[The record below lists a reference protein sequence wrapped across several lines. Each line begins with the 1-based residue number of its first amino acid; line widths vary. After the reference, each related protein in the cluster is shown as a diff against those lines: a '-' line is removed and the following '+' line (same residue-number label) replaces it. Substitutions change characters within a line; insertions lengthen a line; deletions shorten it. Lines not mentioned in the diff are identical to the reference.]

1 MDSFLYPNFFC
12 NFAVCNQDIKLNMNI
27 LFLTQFASFVV
38 SGMLALF
45 LILTRFQIRWP
56 NHRYEVSR
64 WLMCGAMLALTFH
77 FVLQMA
83 FDIRAKSDA
92 VGAVVNILFYAPIEY
107 LMTCATFNLICYR
120 SGRKRVGL
128 FCSLSYALII
138 ICFLMGFIGV
148 VPKGSMHI
156 GFWLYLMLTIFTLT
170 IIYCIIVTFREMQ
183 HHRKIL
189 LDNTA
194 EDLLPF
200 DSFASMSYVSMGI
213 CCLGLMAGIIS
224 RPILLVIAPL
234 VLLSVVVFIVSFVGY
249 GFNIMP
255 LDNMLER
262 QIEEETEEETEEEKP
277 AEDEEEVDECLTP
290 ESIAK
295 IEKLLAEWCKNG
307 GFRDSAMNM
316 PMLASMIC
324 VNRKDLSAY
333 FEDYL
338 QSSFRVWLSD
348 IRFQKAQSM
357 LREETRYSNET
368 VSIECG
374 FSSHAHLYKV
384 FRAKTGMT
392 PIQWRRFM
400 AKKASENSFIPTNET
415 PI

>member
-1 MDSFLYPNFFC
+1 
-12 NFAVCNQDIKLNMNI
+12 MNI
-27 LFLTQFASFVV
+27 LFLTQFACFII
-38 SGMLALF
+38 SGMLALL

-56 NHRYEVSR
+56 NRRYEVSR

-92 VGAVVNILFYAPIEY
+92 IGAVVNILFYAPIEY
-107 LMTCATFNLICYR
+107 LVSYATFNLICYR
-120 SGRKRVGL
+120 KGRKRIGL
-128 FCSLSYALII
+128 FCSLSYALIV

-156 GFWLYLMLTIFTLT
+156 GFWLYLMLAIFTLT
-170 IIYCIIVTFREMQ
+170 IIFCYIVTFREMQ
-183 HHRKIL
+183 YHRKII

-194 EDLLPF
+194 EDMLPF
-200 DSFASMSYVSMGI
+200 DSFACVSYVFMGI
-213 CCLGLMAGIIS
+213 CCLALMAGIIS
-224 RPILLVIAPL
+224 RAILLVIAPL
-234 VLLSVVVFIVSFVGY
+234 VLLSVIVFIVSFVGY

-255 LDNMLER
+255 LDNMLEQ
-262 QIEEETEEETEEEKP
+262 QIEEEAEEEEP
-277 AEDEEEVDECLTP
+277 AEVEEEVDEGLTP
-290 ESIAK
+290 ERIAK
-295 IEKLLAEWCKNG
+295 IETLLAEWCKNG

-357 LREETRYSNET
+357 LREETRYSNQT
-368 VSIECG
+368 ISIECG

-384 FRAKTGMT
+384 FKAKTGMT

-400 AKKASENSFIPTNET
+400 AKKADEKSFIPTNET

>member
-1 MDSFLYPNFFC
+1 MSHFFC
-12 NFAVCNQDIKLNMNI
+12 TFAVCNQDIKLIMNI
-27 LFLTQFASFVV
+27 LFLTQFACFII
-38 SGMLALF
+38 SGMLALL

-56 NHRYEVSR
+56 NRRYEVSR
-64 WLMCGAMLALTFH
+64 WLMCGAMLALTFR

-92 VGAVVNILFYAPIEY
+92 IGAVVNILFYAPIEY
-107 LMTCATFNLICYR
+107 LISYATFNLICYR
-120 SGRKRVGL
+120 SGRKRIGL
-128 FCSLSYALII
+128 FCSLSYALIV

-148 VPKGSMHI
+148 VPKGSMHV
-156 GFWLYLMLTIFTLT
+156 GFWLYLMLAIFTLT
-170 IIYCIIVTFREMQ
+170 VIFCIIVTFREMQ
-183 HHRKIL
+183 HHRKII

-194 EDLLPF
+194 EDMLPF
-200 DSFASMSYVSMGI
+200 DSFACVSYVSMGI
-213 CCLGLMAGIIS
+213 CCLALMAGIIS
-224 RPILLVIAPL
+224 RAILLVIAPL

-255 LDNMLER
+255 LDNMLEQ
-262 QIEEETEEETEEEKP
+262 QIEEAEEEEP
-277 AEDEEEVDECLTP
+277 AEEEEEVDEGLTP
-290 ESIAK
+290 ERIAK
-295 IEKLLAEWCKNG
+295 IETLLAEWCKNG

-316 PMLASMIC
+316 PMLASMIRIH
-324 VNRKDLSAY
+324 RKDLSAY

-357 LREETRYSNET
+357 LREETRYSNQT

-384 FRAKTGMT
+384 FKAKTGMT

-400 AKKASENSFIPTNET
+400 AKKADEKSFIPTNET

>member
-1 MDSFLYPNFFC
+1 
-12 NFAVCNQDIKLNMNI
+12 MNI
-27 LFLTQFASFVV
+27 LFLTQFACFII
-38 SGMLALF
+38 SGMLALL

-56 NHRYEVSR
+56 NRRYEVSR

-77 FVLQMA
+77 FVLQMV

-92 VGAVVNILFYAPIEY
+92 IGAVVNILFYAPIEY
-107 LMTCATFNLICYR
+107 LISYATFNLICYR
-120 SGRKRVGL
+120 SGRKRIGL
-128 FCSLSYALII
+128 FCSLSYALIV

-148 VPKGSMHI
+148 VPKGSMHV
-156 GFWLYLMLTIFTLT
+156 GFWLYLMLAIFTLT
-170 IIYCIIVTFREMQ
+170 VIFCIIVTFREMQ
-183 HHRKIL
+183 HHRKII

-194 EDLLPF
+194 EDMLPF
-200 DSFASMSYVSMGI
+200 DSFACVSYVSMGI
-213 CCLGLMAGIIS
+213 CCLALMAGIIS
-224 RPILLVIAPL
+224 RAILLVIAPL

-255 LDNMLER
+255 LDNMLEQ
-262 QIEEETEEETEEEKP
+262 QIEEEAEEEEP
-277 AEDEEEVDECLTP
+277 AEEEEEVDEGLTP
-290 ESIAK
+290 ERIAK
-295 IEKLLAEWCKNG
+295 IETLLAEWCKNG
-307 GFRDSAMNM
+307 GFCDSAMNM
-316 PMLASMIC
+316 PMLASMIRIH
-324 VNRKDLSAY
+324 RKDLSAY

-357 LREETRYSNET
+357 LREETRYSNQT

-384 FRAKTGMT
+384 FKAKTGMT

-400 AKKASENSFIPTNET
+400 AKKADEKSFIPTNET

>member
-1 MDSFLYPNFFC
+1 
-12 NFAVCNQDIKLNMNI
+12 
-27 LFLTQFASFVV
+27 
-38 SGMLALF
+38 
-45 LILTRFQIRWP
+45 
-56 NHRYEVSR
+56 
-64 WLMCGAMLALTFH
+64 MCGAMLALTFH

-92 VGAVVNILFYAPIEY
+92 IGAVVNILFYAPIDY
-107 LMTCATFNLICYR
+107 LMTYATFNLICYR

-156 GFWLYLMLTIFTLT
+156 GFWLYLMLAIFTLT
-170 IIYCIIVTFREMQ
+170 SIYCIIVTFREMQ

-194 EDLLPF
+194 EDMLPF
-200 DSFASMSYVSMGI
+200 DSFACVSYVSMCIGG
-213 CCLGLMAGIIS
+213 LALMAGIIS

-234 VLLSVVVFIVSFVGY
+234 VLLSLVVFIVSFVGY

-255 LDNMLER
+255 LDNMLDR
-262 QIEEETEEETEEEKP
+262 QIEEETEEEKP
-277 AEDEEEVDECLTP
+277 VEDEEEVDECLTP
-290 ESIAK
+290 ERIAK

-316 PMLASMIC
+316 PMLASMIR

-384 FRAKTGMT
+384 FKAKTGMT

>member
-1 MDSFLYPNFFC
+1 
-12 NFAVCNQDIKLNMNI
+12 MNI
-27 LFLTQFASFVV
+27 LFLTQFACFII
-38 SGMLALF
+38 SGMLALL

-56 NHRYEVSR
+56 NRRYEVSR

-92 VGAVVNILFYAPIEY
+92 IGAVVNILFYAPIEY
-107 LMTCATFNLICYR
+107 LVSYATFNLICYR
-120 SGRKRVGL
+120 KGRKRVGL

-138 ICFLMGFIGV
+138 ICFLMGFIGI

-156 GFWLYLMLTIFTLT
+156 GFWLYLMLAIFTLT
-170 IIYCIIVTFREMQ
+170 VIFCIIVTFREMQ
-183 HHRKIL
+183 HHRKII

-194 EDLLPF
+194 EDMLPF
-200 DSFASMSYVSMGI
+200 DSFACVSYVSMGF
-213 CCLGLMAGIIS
+213 CSLALMAGIIS
-224 RPILLVIAPL
+224 RAILLVIAPL

-255 LDNMLER
+255 LDNMLEQ
-262 QIEEETEEETEEEKP
+262 QIEEEAEEEEP
-277 AEDEEEVDECLTP
+277 AEEEEEVDEGLTP
-290 ESIAK
+290 ERIAK
-295 IEKLLAEWCKNG
+295 IETLLAEWCKNG

-316 PMLASMIC
+316 PMLASMIRIH
-324 VNRKDLSAY
+324 RKDLSAY

-357 LREETRYSNET
+357 LREETRYSNQT

-384 FRAKTGMT
+384 FKAKTGMT

-400 AKKASENSFIPTNET
+400 AKKADEKSFIPTNET

>member
-1 MDSFLYPNFFC
+1 
-12 NFAVCNQDIKLNMNI
+12 MNI
-27 LFLTQFASFVV
+27 LFLTQFACFII
-38 SGMLALF
+38 SGMLALL

-56 NHRYEVSR
+56 NRRYEVSR
-64 WLMCGAMLALTFH
+64 WLMCGAMLALTFN

-92 VGAVVNILFYAPIEY
+92 IGAVVNILFYAPIEY
-107 LMTCATFNLICYR
+107 LVSYATFNIICYR
-120 SGRKRVGL
+120 KGRKRIGL
-128 FCSLSYALII
+128 FCSLSYALIV

-156 GFWLYLMLTIFTLT
+156 GFWLYLMLAIFTLT
-170 IIYCIIVTFREMQ
+170 VIFCIIVTFREMQ
-183 HHRKIL
+183 HHRKII

-194 EDLLPF
+194 EDMLPF
-200 DSFASMSYVSMGI
+200 DSFACVSYVFMGI
-213 CCLGLMAGIIS
+213 CCLALMAGIIS
-224 RPILLVIAPL
+224 RAILLVIAPL
-234 VLLSVVVFIVSFVGY
+234 VLLSVIVFIVSFVGY

-255 LDNMLER
+255 LDNMLEQ
-262 QIEEETEEETEEEKP
+262 QIEEAEEEEP
-277 AEDEEEVDECLTP
+277 AEEEEEVDEGLTP
-290 ESIAK
+290 ERIAK

-357 LREETRYSNET
+357 LREETRYSNQT

-384 FRAKTGMT
+384 FKAKTGMT

-400 AKKASENSFIPTNET
+400 AKKADEKSFIPTNET

>member
-1 MDSFLYPNFFC
+1 
-12 NFAVCNQDIKLNMNI
+12 MNI
-27 LFLTQFASFVV
+27 LFLTQFACFII
-38 SGMLALF
+38 SGMLALL

-56 NHRYEVSR
+56 NRRYEVSR
-64 WLMCGAMLALTFH
+64 WLMCGAMLALTFR

-92 VGAVVNILFYAPIEY
+92 IGAVVNILFYAPIEY
-107 LMTCATFNLICYR
+107 LISYATFNLICYR
-120 SGRKRVGL
+120 SGRKRIGL
-128 FCSLSYALII
+128 FCSLSYALIV

-148 VPKGSMHI
+148 VPKGSMHV
-156 GFWLYLMLTIFTLT
+156 GFWLYLMLAIFTLT
-170 IIYCIIVTFREMQ
+170 VIFCIIVTFREMQ
-183 HHRKIL
+183 HHRKII

-194 EDLLPF
+194 EDMLPF
-200 DSFASMSYVSMGI
+200 DSFACVSYVSMGI
-213 CCLGLMAGIIS
+213 CCLALMAGIIS
-224 RPILLVIAPL
+224 RAILLVIAPL

-255 LDNMLER
+255 LDNMLEQ
-262 QIEEETEEETEEEKP
+262 QIEEAEEEEP
-277 AEDEEEVDECLTP
+277 AEEEEEVDEGLTP
-290 ESIAK
+290 ERIAK
-295 IEKLLAEWCKNG
+295 IETLLAEWCKNG

-316 PMLASMIC
+316 PMLASMIRIH
-324 VNRKDLSAY
+324 RKDLSAY

-357 LREETRYSNET
+357 LREETRYSNQT

-384 FRAKTGMT
+384 FKAKTGMT

-400 AKKASENSFIPTNET
+400 AKKADEKSFIPTNET

>member
-1 MDSFLYPNFFC
+1 
-12 NFAVCNQDIKLNMNI
+12 MNI
-27 LFLTQFASFVV
+27 LFLTQFACFVV

-56 NHRYEVSR
+56 NRRYEVSR

-92 VGAVVNILFYAPIEY
+92 IGAVVNILFYAPIEY
-107 LMTCATFNLICYR
+107 LMSYATFNLICYR
-120 SGRKRVGL
+120 KGRKRIGL
-128 FCSLSYALII
+128 FCSLSYALIV

-148 VPKGSMHI
+148 VPKGSMHV
-156 GFWLYLMLTIFTLT
+156 GFWLYLMLAIFTLT
-170 IIYCIIVTFREMQ
+170 IIFCIIVTFREMQ
-183 HHRKIL
+183 HHRKII

-194 EDLLPF
+194 EDILPF
-200 DSFASMSYVSMGI
+200 DSFACMSYVSMGI
-213 CCLGLMAGIIS
+213 CCLALMAGIIS
-224 RPILLVIAPL
+224 RAILLVIAPL

-255 LDNMLER
+255 LDNMLEQ
-262 QIEEETEEETEEEKP
+262 QIEEEAEEEEP
-277 AEDEEEVDECLTP
+277 AEVEEEVDEGLTP
-290 ESIAK
+290 ERIAK
-295 IEKLLAEWCKNG
+295 IETLLAEWCKNG

-316 PMLASMIC
+316 PMLASMIRIH
-324 VNRKDLSAY
+324 RKDLSAY

-357 LREETRYSNET
+357 LREETRYSNQT

-374 FSSHAHLYKV
+374 FSSHPHLYKV
-384 FRAKTGMT
+384 FKAKTGMT

-400 AKKASENSFIPTNET
+400 AKKADEKSFIPTNET

>member
-1 MDSFLYPNFFC
+1 
-12 NFAVCNQDIKLNMNI
+12 MNI
-27 LFLTQFASFVV
+27 LFLTQFACFII
-38 SGMLALF
+38 SGMLALL

-56 NHRYEVSR
+56 NRRYEVSR

-92 VGAVVNILFYAPIEY
+92 IGAVVNILFYAPIEY
-107 LMTCATFNLICYR
+107 LISYATFNLICYR
-120 SGRKRVGL
+120 SGRKRIGL
-128 FCSLSYALII
+128 FCSLSYALIV

-148 VPKGSMHI
+148 VPKGSMHV
-156 GFWLYLMLTIFTLT
+156 GFWLYLMLAIFTLT
-170 IIYCIIVTFREMQ
+170 VIFCIIVTFREMQ
-183 HHRKIL
+183 HHRKII

-194 EDLLPF
+194 EDMLPF
-200 DSFASMSYVSMGI
+200 DSFACVSYVSMGI
-213 CCLGLMAGIIS
+213 CCLALMAGIIS
-224 RPILLVIAPL
+224 RAILLVIAPL

-255 LDNMLER
+255 LDNMLE
-262 QIEEETEEETEEEKP
+262 QEIEEEAEEEEP
-277 AEDEEEVDECLTP
+277 AEEEEEVDEGLTP
-290 ESIAK
+290 ERIAK
-295 IEKLLAEWCKNG
+295 IETLLAEWCKNG

-316 PMLASMIC
+316 PMLASMIRIH
-324 VNRKDLSAY
+324 RKDLSAY

-357 LREETRYSNET
+357 LREETRYSNQT

-384 FRAKTGMT
+384 FKAKTGMT

-400 AKKASENSFIPTNET
+400 AKKADEKGFIPTNET

>member
-1 MDSFLYPNFFC
+1 
-12 NFAVCNQDIKLNMNI
+12 MNI
-27 LFLTQFASFVV
+27 LFLTQFACFII
-38 SGMLALF
+38 SGMLALL

-56 NHRYEVSR
+56 NRRYEVSR

-92 VGAVVNILFYAPIEY
+92 IGAVVNILFYAPIEY
-107 LMTCATFNLICYR
+107 LVSYATFNLICYR
-120 SGRKRVGL
+120 SGRKRIGL
-128 FCSLSYALII
+128 FCSLSYALIV

-156 GFWLYLMLTIFTLT
+156 GFWLYLMLAIFTLT
-170 IIYCIIVTFREMQ
+170 IIFCIIVTFREMQ
-183 HHRKIL
+183 HHRKII

-194 EDLLPF
+194 EDMLPF
-200 DSFASMSYVSMGI
+200 DSFACVSYVSMGI
-213 CCLGLMAGIIS
+213 CCLALMAGIIS
-224 RPILLVIAPL
+224 RAILLVIAPL

-255 LDNMLER
+255 LDNMLE
-262 QIEEETEEETEEEKP
+262 QEIEEEAEEEEP
-277 AEDEEEVDECLTP
+277 AEEEEEVDEGLTP
-290 ESIAK
+290 ERIAK
-295 IEKLLAEWCKNG
+295 IETLLAEWCKNG

-316 PMLASMIC
+316 PMLASMIRIH
-324 VNRKDLSAY
+324 RKDLSAY

-357 LREETRYSNET
+357 LREETRYSNQT

-384 FRAKTGMT
+384 FKAKTGMT

-400 AKKASENSFIPTNET
+400 AKKADEKSFIPTNET

>member
-1 MDSFLYPNFFC
+1 
-12 NFAVCNQDIKLNMNI
+12 MNI
-27 LFLTQFASFVV
+27 LFLTQFACFII
-38 SGMLALF
+38 SGMLALL

-56 NHRYEVSR
+56 NRRYEVSR

-92 VGAVVNILFYAPIEY
+92 IGAVVNILFYAPIEY
-107 LMTCATFNLICYR
+107 LISYATFNLICYR
-120 SGRKRVGL
+120 SGRKRIGL
-128 FCSLSYALII
+128 FCSLSYALIV

-148 VPKGSMHI
+148 VPKGSMHV
-156 GFWLYLMLTIFTLT
+156 GFWLYLMLAIFTLT
-170 IIYCIIVTFREMQ
+170 VIFCIIVTLREMQ
-183 HHRKIL
+183 HHRKII

-194 EDLLPF
+194 EDMLPF
-200 DSFASMSYVSMGI
+200 DSFACVSYVSMGI
-213 CCLGLMAGIIS
+213 CCLALMAGIIS
-224 RPILLVIAPL
+224 RAILLVIAPL

-255 LDNMLER
+255 LDNMLEQ
-262 QIEEETEEETEEEKP
+262 QIEEEAEEEEP
-277 AEDEEEVDECLTP
+277 AEEEEEVDEGLTP
-290 ESIAK
+290 ERIAK
-295 IEKLLAEWCKNG
+295 IETLLAEWCKNG

-316 PMLASMIC
+316 PMLASMIRIH
-324 VNRKDLSAY
+324 RKDLSAY

-357 LREETRYSNET
+357 LREETRYSNQT

-384 FRAKTGMT
+384 FKAKTGMT

-400 AKKASENSFIPTNET
+400 AKKADEKSFIPTNET

>member
-1 MDSFLYPNFFC
+1 
-12 NFAVCNQDIKLNMNI
+12 MNI
-27 LFLTQFASFVV
+27 LFLTQFACFII
-38 SGMLALF
+38 SGMLALL

-56 NHRYEVSR
+56 NRRYEVSR

-92 VGAVVNILFYAPIEY
+92 IGAVVNILFYAPIEY
-107 LMTCATFNLICYR
+107 LISYATFNLICYR
-120 SGRKRVGL
+120 SGRKRIGL
-128 FCSLSYALII
+128 FCSLSYALIV

-156 GFWLYLMLTIFTLT
+156 GFWLYLMLAIFTLT
-170 IIYCIIVTFREMQ
+170 VIFCIIVTFREMQ
-183 HHRKIL
+183 HHRKII

-194 EDLLPF
+194 EDMLPF
-200 DSFASMSYVSMGI
+200 DSFACVSYVSMGI
-213 CCLGLMAGIIS
+213 CCLALMAGIIS
-224 RPILLVIAPL
+224 RAILLVIAPL

-255 LDNMLER
+255 LDNMLE
-262 QIEEETEEETEEEKP
+262 QEIEEEAEEEEP
-277 AEDEEEVDECLTP
+277 AEVEEEVDEGLTP
-290 ESIAK
+290 ERIAK
-295 IEKLLAEWCKNG
+295 IETLLAEWCKNG

-316 PMLASMIC
+316 PMLASMIRIH
-324 VNRKDLSAY
+324 RKDLSAY

-384 FRAKTGMT
+384 FKAKTGMT

-400 AKKASENSFIPTNET
+400 AKKADEKSFIPTNET

>member
-1 MDSFLYPNFFC
+1 
-12 NFAVCNQDIKLNMNI
+12 MNI
-27 LFLTQFASFVV
+27 LFLTQFACFII
-38 SGMLALF
+38 SGMLALL

-56 NHRYEVSR
+56 NRRYEVSR

-92 VGAVVNILFYAPIEY
+92 IGAVVNILFYAPIEY
-107 LMTCATFNLICYR
+107 LISYATFNLICYR
-120 SGRKRVGL
+120 SGRKRIGL
-128 FCSLSYALII
+128 FCSLSYALIV

-156 GFWLYLMLTIFTLT
+156 GFWLYLMLAIFTLT
-170 IIYCIIVTFREMQ
+170 VIFCIIVTFREMQ
-183 HHRKIL
+183 HHRKII

-194 EDLLPF
+194 EDMLPF
-200 DSFASMSYVSMGI
+200 DSFACVSYVSMGI
-213 CCLGLMAGIIS
+213 CCLALMAGIIS
-224 RPILLVIAPL
+224 RAILLVIAPL

-255 LDNMLER
+255 LDNMLE
-262 QIEEETEEETEEEKP
+262 QEIEEEAEEEEP
-277 AEDEEEVDECLTP
+277 AEEEEEVDEGLTP
-290 ESIAK
+290 ERIAK
-295 IEKLLAEWCKNG
+295 IETLLAEWCKNG

-316 PMLASMIC
+316 PMLASMIRIH
-324 VNRKDLSAY
+324 RKDLSAY

-357 LREETRYSNET
+357 LREETRYSNQT
-368 VSIECG
+368 VSMECG

-384 FRAKTGMT
+384 FKAKTGMT

-400 AKKASENSFIPTNET
+400 AKKADEKSFIPTNET

>member
-1 MDSFLYPNFFC
+1 
-12 NFAVCNQDIKLNMNI
+12 MNI
-27 LFLTQFASFVV
+27 LFLTQFACFII
-38 SGMLALF
+38 SGMLALL

-56 NHRYEVSR
+56 NRRYEVSR

-77 FVLQMA
+77 FVLKMA

-92 VGAVVNILFYAPIEY
+92 IGAVVNILFYAPIEY
-107 LMTCATFNLICYR
+107 LVSYATFNLICYR
-120 SGRKRVGL
+120 KGRKRVGL

-138 ICFLMGFIGV
+138 ICFLMGFIGI

-156 GFWLYLMLTIFTLT
+156 GFWLYLMLAIFTLT
-170 IIYCIIVTFREMQ
+170 VIFCIIVTFREMQ
-183 HHRKIL
+183 HHRKII

-194 EDLLPF
+194 EDMLPF
-200 DSFASMSYVSMGI
+200 DSFACVSYVSMGF
-213 CCLGLMAGIIS
+213 CSLALMAGIIS
-224 RPILLVIAPL
+224 RAILLVIAPL

-255 LDNMLER
+255 LDNMLEQ
-262 QIEEETEEETEEEKP
+262 QIEEEAEEEEP
-277 AEDEEEVDECLTP
+277 AEEEEEVDEGLTP
-290 ESIAK
+290 ERIAK
-295 IEKLLAEWCKNG
+295 IETLLAEWCKNG

-316 PMLASMIC
+316 PMLASMIHIH
-324 VNRKDLSAY
+324 RKDLSAY

-357 LREETRYSNET
+357 LREETRYSNQT

-384 FRAKTGMT
+384 FKAKTGMT

-400 AKKASENSFIPTNET
+400 AKKADEKSFIPTNET

>member
-1 MDSFLYPNFFC
+1 
-12 NFAVCNQDIKLNMNI
+12 MNI
-27 LFLTQFASFVV
+27 LFLTQFACFVV

-56 NHRYEVSR
+56 NRRYEVSR

-92 VGAVVNILFYAPIEY
+92 IGAVVNILFYAPIEY
-107 LMTCATFNLICYR
+107 LISYATFNLICYR
-120 SGRKRVGL
+120 SGRKRIGL
-128 FCSLSYALII
+128 FCSLSYALIV

-148 VPKGSMHI
+148 VPKGSMHV
-156 GFWLYLMLTIFTLT
+156 GFWLYLMLAIFTLT
-170 IIYCIIVTFREMQ
+170 VIFCIIVTFREMQ
-183 HHRKIL
+183 HHRKII

-194 EDLLPF
+194 EDMLPF
-200 DSFASMSYVSMGI
+200 DSFACVSYVSMGI
-213 CCLGLMAGIIS
+213 CCLALMAGIIS
-224 RPILLVIAPL
+224 RAILLVIAPL

-255 LDNMLER
+255 LDNMLE
-262 QIEEETEEETEEEKP
+262 QEIEEAEEEEP
-277 AEDEEEVDECLTP
+277 AEEEEEVDEGLTP
-290 ESIAK
+290 ERIAK
-295 IEKLLAEWCKNG
+295 IETLLAEWCKNG

-316 PMLASMIC
+316 PMLASMIRIH
-324 VNRKDLSAY
+324 RKDLSAY

-357 LREETRYSNET
+357 LREETRYSNQT

-384 FRAKTGMT
+384 FKAKTGMT

-400 AKKASENSFIPTNET
+400 AKKADEKSFIPTNET

>member
-1 MDSFLYPNFFC
+1 
-12 NFAVCNQDIKLNMNI
+12 MNI
-27 LFLTQFASFVV
+27 LFLTQFACFII
-38 SGMLALF
+38 SGMLALL

-56 NHRYEVSR
+56 NRRYEVSR

-92 VGAVVNILFYAPIEY
+92 IGAVVNILFYAPIEY
-107 LMTCATFNLICYR
+107 LISYATFNLICYR
-120 SGRKRVGL
+120 SGRKRIGL
-128 FCSLSYALII
+128 FCSLSYALIV

-148 VPKGSMHI
+148 VPKGSMHV
-156 GFWLYLMLTIFTLT
+156 GFWLYLMLAIFTLT
-170 IIYCIIVTFREMQ
+170 VIFCIIVTFREMQ
-183 HHRKIL
+183 HHRKII

-194 EDLLPF
+194 EDMLPF
-200 DSFASMSYVSMGI
+200 DSFACVSYVSMGI
-213 CCLGLMAGIIS
+213 CCLALMAGIIS
-224 RPILLVIAPL
+224 RAILLVIAPL

-255 LDNMLER
+255 LDNMLEQ
-262 QIEEETEEETEEEKP
+262 QIEEEAEEEEP
-277 AEDEEEVDECLTP
+277 AEEEEEVDEGLTP
-290 ESIAK
+290 ERIAK
-295 IEKLLAEWCKNG
+295 IETLLAEWCKNG

-316 PMLASMIC
+316 PMLASMIRIH
-324 VNRKDLSAY
+324 RKDLSAY

-348 IRFQKAQSM
+348 IRFLKAQSM
-357 LREETRYSNET
+357 LREETRYSNQT

-384 FRAKTGMT
+384 FKAKTGMT

-400 AKKASENSFIPTNET
+400 AKKADEKSFIPTNET

>member
-1 MDSFLYPNFFC
+1 
-12 NFAVCNQDIKLNMNI
+12 MNI
-27 LFLTQFASFVV
+27 LFLTQFACFII
-38 SGMLALF
+38 SGMLALL

-56 NHRYEVSR
+56 NRRYEVSR

-92 VGAVVNILFYAPIEY
+92 IGAVVNILFYAPIEY
-107 LMTCATFNLICYR
+107 LISYATFNLICYR
-120 SGRKRVGL
+120 SGRKRIGL
-128 FCSLSYALII
+128 FCSLSYALIV
-138 ICFLMGFIGV
+138 ICFLMGVIGV
-148 VPKGSMHI
+148 VPKGSMHV
-156 GFWLYLMLTIFTLT
+156 GFWLYLMLAIFTLT
-170 IIYCIIVTFREMQ
+170 VIFCIIVTFREMQ
-183 HHRKIL
+183 HHRKII

-194 EDLLPF
+194 EDMLPF
-200 DSFASMSYVSMGI
+200 DSFACVSYVSMGI
-213 CCLGLMAGIIS
+213 CCLALMAGIIS
-224 RPILLVIAPL
+224 RAILLVIAPL

-255 LDNMLER
+255 LDNMLE
-262 QIEEETEEETEEEKP
+262 QEIEEEAEEEEP
-277 AEDEEEVDECLTP
+277 AEVEEEVDEGLTP
-290 ESIAK
+290 ERIAK
-295 IEKLLAEWCKNG
+295 IETLLAEWCKNG

-316 PMLASMIC
+316 PMLASMIRIH
-324 VNRKDLSAY
+324 RKDLSAY

-357 LREETRYSNET
+357 LREETRYSNQT

-384 FRAKTGMT
+384 FKAKTGMT

-400 AKKASENSFIPTNET
+400 AKKADEKSFIPTNET

>member
-1 MDSFLYPNFFC
+1 
-12 NFAVCNQDIKLNMNI
+12 MNI
-27 LFLTQFASFVV
+27 LFLTQFACFII
-38 SGMLALF
+38 SGMLALL

-56 NHRYEVSR
+56 NRRYEVSR

-92 VGAVVNILFYAPIEY
+92 IGAVVNILFYAPIEY
-107 LMTCATFNLICYR
+107 LISYATFNLICYR
-120 SGRKRVGL
+120 SGRKRIGL
-128 FCSLSYALII
+128 FCSLSYALIV

-148 VPKGSMHI
+148 VPKGSMHV
-156 GFWLYLMLTIFTLT
+156 GFWLYLMLAIFTLT
-170 IIYCIIVTFREMQ
+170 VIFCIIVTFREMQ
-183 HHRKIL
+183 HHRKII

-194 EDLLPF
+194 EDMLPF
-200 DSFASMSYVSMGI
+200 DSFACVSYVSMGI
-213 CCLGLMAGIIS
+213 CCLALMAGIIS
-224 RPILLVIAPL
+224 RAILLVIAPL

-255 LDNMLER
+255 LDNMLEQ
-262 QIEEETEEETEEEKP
+262 QIEEEAEEEEP
-277 AEDEEEVDECLTP
+277 AEEEEEVDEGLTP
-290 ESIAK
+290 ERIAK
-295 IEKLLAEWCKNG
+295 IETLLAEWCKNG

-316 PMLASMIC
+316 PMLASMIRIH
-324 VNRKDLSAY
+324 RKDLSAY

-357 LREETRYSNET
+357 LREETRYSNQT
-368 VSIECG
+368 VSMECG

-384 FRAKTGMT
+384 FKAKTGMT

-400 AKKASENSFIPTNET
+400 AKKADEKSFIPTNET

>member
-1 MDSFLYPNFFC
+1 
-12 NFAVCNQDIKLNMNI
+12 MNI
-27 LFLTQFASFVV
+27 LFLTQFACFII
-38 SGMLALF
+38 SGMLALL

-56 NHRYEVSR
+56 NRRYEVSR

-92 VGAVVNILFYAPIEY
+92 IGAVVNILFYAPIEY
-107 LMTCATFNLICYR
+107 LISYATFNLICYR
-120 SGRKRVGL
+120 SGRKRIGL
-128 FCSLSYALII
+128 FCSLSYALIV

-148 VPKGSMHI
+148 EPKGSMHV
-156 GFWLYLMLTIFTLT
+156 GFWLYLMLAIFTLT
-170 IIYCIIVTFREMQ
+170 VIFCIIVTFREMQ
-183 HHRKIL
+183 HHRKII

-194 EDLLPF
+194 EDMLPF
-200 DSFASMSYVSMGI
+200 DSFACVSYVSMGI
-213 CCLGLMAGIIS
+213 CCLALMAGIIS
-224 RPILLVIAPL
+224 RAILLVIAPL

-255 LDNMLER
+255 LDNMLE
-262 QIEEETEEETEEEKP
+262 QEIEEAEEEEP
-277 AEDEEEVDECLTP
+277 AEVEEEVDEGLTP
-290 ESIAK
+290 ERITK
-295 IEKLLAEWCKNG
+295 IETLLAEWCKNG

-316 PMLASMIC
+316 PMLASMIRIH
-324 VNRKDLSAY
+324 RKDLSAY

-357 LREETRYSNET
+357 LREETRYSNQT

-384 FRAKTGMT
+384 FKAKTGMT

-400 AKKASENSFIPTNET
+400 AKKADEKSFIPTNET

>member
-1 MDSFLYPNFFC
+1 
-12 NFAVCNQDIKLNMNI
+12 MNI
-27 LFLTQFASFVV
+27 LFLTQFACFII
-38 SGMLALF
+38 SGMLALL

-56 NHRYEVSR
+56 NRRYEVSR

-92 VGAVVNILFYAPIEY
+92 IGAVVNILFYAPIEY
-107 LMTCATFNLICYR
+107 LMSYATFNLICYR
-120 SGRKRVGL
+120 SGRKRIGL
-128 FCSLSYALII
+128 FCSLSYALIV

-156 GFWLYLMLTIFTLT
+156 GFWLYLMLAIFTLT
-170 IIYCIIVTFREMQ
+170 IIFCIIVTFREMQ
-183 HHRKIL
+183 HHRKII

-194 EDLLPF
+194 EDMLPF
-200 DSFASMSYVSMGI
+200 DSFACVSYVSMGI
-213 CCLGLMAGIIS
+213 CCLALMAGIIS
-224 RPILLVIAPL
+224 RAILLVIAPL

-255 LDNMLER
+255 LDNMLE
-262 QIEEETEEETEEEKP
+262 QEIEEEAEEEEP
-277 AEDEEEVDECLTP
+277 AEVEEEVDEGLTP
-290 ESIAK
+290 ERIAK
-295 IEKLLAEWCKNG
+295 IETLLAEWCKNG

-316 PMLASMIC
+316 PMLASMIRIH
-324 VNRKDLSAY
+324 RKDLSAY

-357 LREETRYSNET
+357 LREETRYSNQT
-368 VSIECG
+368 VSMECG

-384 FRAKTGMT
+384 FKAKTGMT

-400 AKKASENSFIPTNET
+400 AKKADEKSFIPTNET

>member
-1 MDSFLYPNFFC
+1 
-12 NFAVCNQDIKLNMNI
+12 MNI
-27 LFLTQFASFVV
+27 LFLTQFACFII
-38 SGMLALF
+38 SGMLALL

-56 NHRYEVSR
+56 NRRYEVSR

-92 VGAVVNILFYAPIEY
+92 IGAVVNILFYAPIEY
-107 LMTCATFNLICYR
+107 LMSYATFNLICYR
-120 SGRKRVGL
+120 KGRKRIGL
-128 FCSLSYALII
+128 FCSLSYALIV

-156 GFWLYLMLTIFTLT
+156 GFWLYLMLAIFTLT
-170 IIYCIIVTFREMQ
+170 IIFCYIVTFREMQ
-183 HHRKIL
+183 YHRKII

-194 EDLLPF
+194 EDMLPF
-200 DSFASMSYVSMGI
+200 DSFACVSYVFMGI
-213 CCLGLMAGIIS
+213 CCLALMAGIIS
-224 RPILLVIAPL
+224 RAILLVIAPL

-255 LDNMLER
+255 LDNMLEQ
-262 QIEEETEEETEEEKP
+262 QIEEEAEEEEP
-277 AEDEEEVDECLTP
+277 AEVEEEVDEGLTP
-290 ESIAK
+290 ERIAK
-295 IEKLLAEWCKNG
+295 IENLLAEWCKNG

-357 LREETRYSNET
+357 LREETRYSNQT

-384 FRAKTGMT
+384 FKAKTGMT

-400 AKKASENSFIPTNET
+400 AKKADEKSFIPTNET

>member
-1 MDSFLYPNFFC
+1 
-12 NFAVCNQDIKLNMNI
+12 MNI
-27 LFLTQFASFVV
+27 LFLTQFACFII
-38 SGMLALF
+38 SGMLALL

-56 NHRYEVSR
+56 NRRYEVSR

-92 VGAVVNILFYAPIEY
+92 IGAVVNILFYAPIEY
-107 LMTCATFNLICYR
+107 LVSYATFNLICYR
-120 SGRKRVGL
+120 KGRKRIGL
-128 FCSLSYALII
+128 FCSLSYALIV

-156 GFWLYLMLTIFTLT
+156 GFWLYLMLAIFTLT
-170 IIYCIIVTFREMQ
+170 IIFCYIVTFREMQ
-183 HHRKIL
+183 YHRKII

-194 EDLLPF
+194 EDMLPF
-200 DSFASMSYVSMGI
+200 DSFACVSYVFMGI
-213 CCLGLMAGIIS
+213 CCLALMAGIIS
-224 RPILLVIAPL
+224 RAILLVIAPL
-234 VLLSVVVFIVSFVGY
+234 VLLSVIVFIVSFVGY

-255 LDNMLER
+255 LDNMLEQ
-262 QIEEETEEETEEEKP
+262 QIEEEAEEEEP
-277 AEDEEEVDECLTP
+277 AEVEEEVDEGLTP
-290 ESIAK
+290 ERIAK
-295 IEKLLAEWCKNG
+295 IETLLAEWCKNG

-357 LREETRYSNET
+357 LREETRYSNQT

-384 FRAKTGMT
+384 FKAKTGMT

-400 AKKASENSFIPTNET
+400 AKKADEKSFIPTNET

>member
-1 MDSFLYPNFFC
+1 
-12 NFAVCNQDIKLNMNI
+12 MNI
-27 LFLTQFASFVV
+27 LFLTQFACFII
-38 SGMLALF
+38 SGMLALL

-56 NHRYEVSR
+56 NRRYEVSR
-64 WLMCGAMLALTFH
+64 WLVCGAMLALTFH

-92 VGAVVNILFYAPIEY
+92 IGAVVNILFYAPIEY
-107 LMTCATFNLICYR
+107 LVSYATFNLICYR
-120 SGRKRVGL
+120 KGRKRIGL
-128 FCSLSYALII
+128 FCSLSYALIV

-156 GFWLYLMLTIFTLT
+156 GFWLYLMLAIFTLT
-170 IIYCIIVTFREMQ
+170 VIFCFIVTFREMQ
-183 HHRKIL
+183 HHRKII

-194 EDLLPF
+194 EDMLPF
-200 DSFASMSYVSMGI
+200 DSFACVSYVFMGI
-213 CCLGLMAGIIS
+213 CCLALMAGIIS
-224 RPILLVIAPL
+224 RAILLVIAPL

-255 LDNMLER
+255 LDNMLEQ
-262 QIEEETEEETEEEKP
+262 QIEEEAEEEEP
-277 AEDEEEVDECLTP
+277 AEEEEEVDEGLTP
-290 ESIAK
+290 ERIAK
-295 IEKLLAEWCKNG
+295 IETLLAEWCKNG

-316 PMLASMIC
+316 PMLASMIRIH
-324 VNRKDLSAY
+324 RKDLSAY

-357 LREETRYSNET
+357 LREETRYSNQT

-384 FRAKTGMT
+384 FKDKTGMT

-400 AKKASENSFIPTNET
+400 AKKADEKSFIPTNET

>member
-1 MDSFLYPNFFC
+1 
-12 NFAVCNQDIKLNMNI
+12 MNI
-27 LFLTQFASFVV
+27 LFLTQFACFII
-38 SGMLALF
+38 SGMLALL

-56 NHRYEVSR
+56 NRRYEVSR

-92 VGAVVNILFYAPIEY
+92 IGAVVNILFYAPIEY
-107 LMTCATFNLICYR
+107 LISYATFNLICYR
-120 SGRKRVGL
+120 SGRKRIGL
-128 FCSLSYALII
+128 FCSLSYALIV

-148 VPKGSMHI
+148 VPKGSMHV
-156 GFWLYLMLTIFTLT
+156 GFWLYLMLAIFTHT
-170 IIYCIIVTFREMQ
+170 VIFCIIVTFREMQ
-183 HHRKIL
+183 HHRKII

-194 EDLLPF
+194 EDMLPF
-200 DSFASMSYVSMGI
+200 DSFACVSYVSMGI
-213 CCLGLMAGIIS
+213 CCLALMAGIIS
-224 RPILLVIAPL
+224 RAILLVIAPL

-255 LDNMLER
+255 LDNMLE
-262 QIEEETEEETEEEKP
+262 QEIEEEAEEEEP
-277 AEDEEEVDECLTP
+277 AEVEEEVDEGLTP
-290 ESIAK
+290 ERIAK
-295 IEKLLAEWCKNG
+295 IETLLAEWCKNG

-316 PMLASMIC
+316 PMLASMIRIH
-324 VNRKDLSAY
+324 RKDLSAY

-357 LREETRYSNET
+357 LREETRYSNQT

-374 FSSHAHLYKV
+374 FSSHDHLYKV
-384 FRAKTGMT
+384 FKAKTGMT

-400 AKKASENSFIPTNET
+400 AKKADEKSFIPTNET

>member
-1 MDSFLYPNFFC
+1 
-12 NFAVCNQDIKLNMNI
+12 MNI
-27 LFLTQFASFVV
+27 LFLTQFACFII
-38 SGMLALF
+38 SGMLALL

-56 NHRYEVSR
+56 NRRYEVSR

-92 VGAVVNILFYAPIEY
+92 IGAVVNILFYAPIEY
-107 LMTCATFNLICYR
+107 LISYATFNLICYR
-120 SGRKRVGL
+120 SGRKRIGL
-128 FCSLSYALII
+128 FCSLSYALIV

-148 VPKGSMHI
+148 VPKGSMHV
-156 GFWLYLMLTIFTLT
+156 GFWLYLMLAIFTLT
-170 IIYCIIVTFREMQ
+170 VIFCIIVTFREMQ
-183 HHRKIL
+183 HHRKII

-194 EDLLPF
+194 EDMLPF
-200 DSFASMSYVSMGI
+200 DSFACVSYVSMGI
-213 CCLGLMAGIIS
+213 CCLALMAGIIS
-224 RPILLVIAPL
+224 RAILLVIAPL

-255 LDNMLER
+255 LDNMLEQ
-262 QIEEETEEETEEEKP
+262 QIEEEAEEEEP
-277 AEDEEEVDECLTP
+277 AEEEEEVDEGLTP
-290 ESIAK
+290 ERIAK
-295 IEKLLAEWCKNG
+295 IETLLAEWCKNG

-316 PMLASMIC
+316 PMLASMIRIH
-324 VNRKDLSAY
+324 RKDLSAY

-357 LREETRYSNET
+357 LREETRYSNQT

-384 FRAKTGMT
+384 FKAKTGMT

-400 AKKASENSFIPTNET
+400 AKKADEKSFIPTNET

>member
-1 MDSFLYPNFFC
+1 
-12 NFAVCNQDIKLNMNI
+12 MNI
-27 LFLTQFASFVV
+27 LFLTQFACFII
-38 SGMLALF
+38 SGMLALL

-56 NHRYEVSR
+56 NRRYEVSR

-92 VGAVVNILFYAPIEY
+92 IGAVVNILFYAPIEY
-107 LMTCATFNLICYR
+107 LISYATFNLICYR
-120 SGRKRVGL
+120 SGRKRIGL
-128 FCSLSYALII
+128 FCSLSYALIV

-148 VPKGSMHI
+148 VPKGSMHV
-156 GFWLYLMLTIFTLT
+156 GFWLYLMLAIFTLT
-170 IIYCIIVTFREMQ
+170 VIFCIIVTFREMQ
-183 HHRKIL
+183 HHRKII

-194 EDLLPF
+194 EDMLPF
-200 DSFASMSYVSMGI
+200 DSFACVSYVSMGI
-213 CCLGLMAGIIS
+213 CCLALMAGIIS
-224 RPILLVIAPL
+224 RAILLVIAPL

-255 LDNMLER
+255 LDNMLE
-262 QIEEETEEETEEEKP
+262 QEIEEEAEEEEP
-277 AEDEEEVDECLTP
+277 AEVEEEVDEGLTP
-290 ESIAK
+290 ERIAK
-295 IEKLLAEWCKNG
+295 IETLLAEWCKNG

-316 PMLASMIC
+316 PMLASMIRIH
-324 VNRKDLSAY
+324 RKDLSAY

-357 LREETRYSNET
+357 LREETRYSNQT

-374 FSSHAHLYKV
+374 FSSHDHLYKV
-384 FRAKTGMT
+384 FKAKTGMT

-400 AKKASENSFIPTNET
+400 AKKADEKSFIPTNET

>member
-1 MDSFLYPNFFC
+1 
-12 NFAVCNQDIKLNMNI
+12 MNI
-27 LFLTQFASFVV
+27 LFLTQFAFFII
-38 SGMLALF
+38 SGMLALL

-56 NHRYEVSR
+56 NRRYEVSR

-92 VGAVVNILFYAPIEY
+92 IGAVVNILFYAPIEY
-107 LMTCATFNLICYR
+107 LISYATFNLICYR
-120 SGRKRVGL
+120 SGRKRIGL
-128 FCSLSYALII
+128 FCSLSYALIV

-156 GFWLYLMLTIFTLT
+156 GFWLYLMLAIFTLT
-170 IIYCIIVTFREMQ
+170 IIFCIIVTFREMQ
-183 HHRKIL
+183 HHRKII

-194 EDLLPF
+194 EDMLPF
-200 DSFASMSYVSMGI
+200 DSFACVSYVSMGV
-213 CCLGLMAGIIS
+213 CCLALMAGIIS
-224 RPILLVIAPL
+224 RAILLVIAPL

-255 LDNMLER
+255 LDNMLEQ
-262 QIEEETEEETEEEKP
+262 QIEEAEEEEP
-277 AEDEEEVDECLTP
+277 AEEEEEVDEGLTP
-290 ESIAK
+290 ERIAK
-295 IEKLLAEWCKNG
+295 IETLLAEWCKNG

-316 PMLASMIC
+316 PMLASMIRIH
-324 VNRKDLSAY
+324 RKDLSAY

-357 LREETRYSNET
+357 LREETRYSNQT

-384 FRAKTGMT
+384 FKAKTGMT

-400 AKKASENSFIPTNET
+400 AKKADEKSFIPTNET

>member
-1 MDSFLYPNFFC
+1 
-12 NFAVCNQDIKLNMNI
+12 MNI
-27 LFLTQFASFVV
+27 LFLTQFACFII
-38 SGMLALF
+38 SGMLALL

-56 NHRYEVSR
+56 NRRYEVSR

-92 VGAVVNILFYAPIEY
+92 IGAVVNILFYAPIEY
-107 LMTCATFNLICYR
+107 LVSYATFNLICYR
-120 SGRKRVGL
+120 KGRKRIGL
-128 FCSLSYALII
+128 FCSLSYALIV

-156 GFWLYLMLTIFTLT
+156 GFWLYLMLAIFTLT
-170 IIYCIIVTFREMQ
+170 IIFCYIVTFREMQ
-183 HHRKIL
+183 YHRKII

-194 EDLLPF
+194 EDMLPF
-200 DSFASMSYVSMGI
+200 DSFACVSYVFMGI
-213 CCLGLMAGIIS
+213 CCLALMAGIIS
-224 RPILLVIAPL
+224 RAILLVIAPL
-234 VLLSVVVFIVSFVGY
+234 VLLSVIVFIVSFVGY

-255 LDNMLER
+255 LDNMLEQ
-262 QIEEETEEETEEEKP
+262 QIEEAEEEEP
-277 AEDEEEVDECLTP
+277 AEDEEEVDEGLTP
-290 ESIAK
+290 ERIAK
-295 IEKLLAEWCKNG
+295 IENLLAEWCKNG

-357 LREETRYSNET
+357 LREETRYSNQT

-384 FRAKTGMT
+384 FKAKTGMT
-392 PIQWRRFM
+392 LIQWRRFM
-400 AKKASENSFIPTNET
+400 AKKADEKSFIPTNET

>member
-1 MDSFLYPNFFC
+1 
-12 NFAVCNQDIKLNMNI
+12 MNI
-27 LFLTQFASFVV
+27 LFLTQFACFIV
-38 SGMLALF
+38 SGMLALL

-56 NHRYEVSR
+56 NRRYEVSR

-92 VGAVVNILFYAPIEY
+92 IGAVVNILFYAPIEY
-107 LMTCATFNLICYR
+107 LVSYATFNLICYR
-120 SGRKRVGL
+120 KGRKRIGL
-128 FCSLSYALII
+128 FCSLSYALIV

-156 GFWLYLMLTIFTLT
+156 GFWLYLMLAIFTLT
-170 IIYCIIVTFREMQ
+170 IIFCYIVTFREMQ
-183 HHRKIL
+183 YHRKII

-194 EDLLPF
+194 EDMLPF
-200 DSFASMSYVSMGI
+200 DSFACVSYVSMGI
-213 CCLGLMAGIIS
+213 CCLALMAGIIS
-224 RPILLVIAPL
+224 RAILLVIAPL
-234 VLLSVVVFIVSFVGY
+234 VLLSVIVFIVSFVGY

-255 LDNMLER
+255 LDNMLEQ
-262 QIEEETEEETEEEKP
+262 QIEEEAEEEEP
-277 AEDEEEVDECLTP
+277 AEVEEEVDEGLTP
-290 ESIAK
+290 ERIAK
-295 IEKLLAEWCKNG
+295 IETLLAEWCKNG

-357 LREETRYSNET
+357 LREETRYSNQT

-384 FRAKTGMT
+384 FKAKTGMT

-400 AKKASENSFIPTNET
+400 AKKADEKSFIPTNET

>member
-1 MDSFLYPNFFC
+1 
-12 NFAVCNQDIKLNMNI
+12 MNI
-27 LFLTQFASFVV
+27 LFLTQFACFII
-38 SGMLALF
+38 SGMLALL

-56 NHRYEVSR
+56 NRRYEVSR

-92 VGAVVNILFYAPIEY
+92 IGAVVNILFYAPIEY
-107 LMTCATFNLICYR
+107 LISYATFNLICYR
-120 SGRKRVGL
+120 SGRKRIGL
-128 FCSLSYALII
+128 FCSLSYALIV

-148 VPKGSMHI
+148 VPKGSMHV
-156 GFWLYLMLTIFTLT
+156 GFWLYLMLAIFTLT
-170 IIYCIIVTFREMQ
+170 VIFCIIVTFREMQ
-183 HHRKIL
+183 HHRKII

-194 EDLLPF
+194 EDMLPF
-200 DSFASMSYVSMGI
+200 DSFACVSYVSMGI
-213 CCLGLMAGIIS
+213 CCLALMAGIIS
-224 RPILLVIAPL
+224 RAILLVIAPL

-255 LDNMLER
+255 LDNMLE
-262 QIEEETEEETEEEKP
+262 QEIEEEAAEEEEP
-277 AEDEEEVDECLTP
+277 AEVEEEVDEGLTP
-290 ESIAK
+290 ERIAK
-295 IEKLLAEWCKNG
+295 IETLLAEWCKNG

-316 PMLASMIC
+316 PMLASMIRIH
-324 VNRKDLSAY
+324 RKDLSAY

-357 LREETRYSNET
+357 LREETRYSNQT

-384 FRAKTGMT
+384 FKAKTGMT

-400 AKKASENSFIPTNET
+400 AKKADEKSFIPTNET

>member
-1 MDSFLYPNFFC
+1 
-12 NFAVCNQDIKLNMNI
+12 MNI
-27 LFLTQFASFVV
+27 LFLTQFACFII
-38 SGMLALF
+38 SGMLALL

-56 NHRYEVSR
+56 NRRYEVSR

-92 VGAVVNILFYAPIEY
+92 IGAVVNILFYAPIEY
-107 LMTCATFNLICYR
+107 LISYATFNLICYR
-120 SGRKRVGL
+120 SGRKRIGL
-128 FCSLSYALII
+128 FCSLSYALIV

-156 GFWLYLMLTIFTLT
+156 GFWLYLMLAIFTLT
-170 IIYCIIVTFREMQ
+170 VIFCIIVTFREMQ
-183 HHRKIL
+183 HYRKII

-194 EDLLPF
+194 EDMLPF
-200 DSFASMSYVSMGI
+200 DSFACVSYVSMGI
-213 CCLGLMAGIIS
+213 CCLALMAGIIS
-224 RPILLVIAPL
+224 RAILLVIAPL

-255 LDNMLER
+255 LDNMLE
-262 QIEEETEEETEEEKP
+262 QEIEEEAEEEEP
-277 AEDEEEVDECLTP
+277 AEVEEEVDEGLTP
-290 ESIAK
+290 ERIAK
-295 IEKLLAEWCKNG
+295 IETLLAEWCKNG

-316 PMLASMIC
+316 PMLASMIRIH
-324 VNRKDLSAY
+324 RKDLSAY

-357 LREETRYSNET
+357 LREETRYSNQT

-384 FRAKTGMT
+384 FKAKTGMT

-400 AKKASENSFIPTNET
+400 AKKADEKSFIPTNET

>member
-1 MDSFLYPNFFC
+1 
-12 NFAVCNQDIKLNMNI
+12 MNI
-27 LFLTQFASFVV
+27 LFLTQFACFII
-38 SGMLALF
+38 SGMLALL
-45 LILTRFQIRWP
+45 LILTRFQIRCP
-56 NHRYEVSR
+56 NRRYEVSR

-92 VGAVVNILFYAPIEY
+92 IGAVVNILFYAPIEY
-107 LMTCATFNLICYR
+107 LVSYATFNFICYR
-120 SGRKRVGL
+120 KGRKRIGL
-128 FCSLSYALII
+128 FCSLSYALIV

-156 GFWLYLMLTIFTLT
+156 GFWLYLMLAIFTLT
-170 IIYCIIVTFREMQ
+170 IIFCYIVTFREMQ
-183 HHRKIL
+183 YHRKII

-194 EDLLPF
+194 EDMLPF
-200 DSFASMSYVSMGI
+200 DSFACVSYVFMGI
-213 CCLGLMAGIIS
+213 CCLALMAGIIS
-224 RPILLVIAPL
+224 RAILLVIAPL

-255 LDNMLER
+255 LDNMLEQ
-262 QIEEETEEETEEEKP
+262 QIEEEAEEEEP
-277 AEDEEEVDECLTP
+277 AEVEEEVDEGLTP
-290 ESIAK
+290 ERIAK
-295 IEKLLAEWCKNG
+295 IENLLAEWCKNG

-357 LREETRYSNET
+357 LREETRYSNQT

-384 FRAKTGMT
+384 FKAKTGMT

-400 AKKASENSFIPTNET
+400 AKKADEKSFIPTNET

>member
-1 MDSFLYPNFFC
+1 
-12 NFAVCNQDIKLNMNI
+12 MNI
-27 LFLTQFASFVV
+27 LFLTQFACFII
-38 SGMLALF
+38 SGMLALL

-64 WLMCGAMLALTFH
+64 WLMCGAMTALTFH

-83 FDIRAKSDA
+83 FDIRTKSDA
-92 VGAVVNILFYAPIEY
+92 IGAVVNILFYAPIEY
-107 LMTCATFNLICYR
+107 LVSYATFNLICYR
-120 SGRKRVGL
+120 SGRKRIGL
-128 FCSLSYALII
+128 FCSLSYALIV

-148 VPKGSMHI
+148 VPKGSLHI
-156 GFWLYLMLTIFTLT
+156 GFWLYLMLAIFSLT
-170 IIYCIIVTFREMQ
+170 IIYCIIITYREMQ
-183 HHRKIL
+183 HHRKII

-194 EDLLPF
+194 EDLLPY
-200 DSFASMSYVSMGI
+200 DSFACVSYVFMGF
-213 CCLGLMAGIIS
+213 CSLALMAGIIF
-224 RPILLVIAPL
+224 RAILLVIAPL
-234 VLLSVVVFIVSFVGY
+234 VLLSLIVFIVSFVGY

-255 LDNMLER
+255 LDNMLEQ
-262 QIEEETEEETEEEKP
+262 QIEEEAEEEEP
-277 AEDEEEVDECLTP
+277 AEEEEEVDEGLTP
-290 ESIAK
+290 ERIAK
-295 IEKLLAEWCKNG
+295 IETLLAEWCKNG

-316 PMLASMIC
+316 PMLASMIRIH
-324 VNRKDLSAY
+324 RKDLSVY

-357 LREETRYSNET
+357 LREETRYSNQT
-368 VSIECG
+368 VSMECG

-384 FRAKTGMT
+384 FKAKTGMT

-400 AKKASENSFIPTNET
+400 AKKADEKSFIPTNET